1 MSWPPRDAL
10 TQMVTAVT
18 QVSKGMAG
26 HGSRSGSDKVC
37 CSNTPLYNTINC
49 LHQALPCF
57 CHVTLLTF
65 HVIVFAKCSQFSIS
79 QPCLPLS
86 LICAIPDESSGLPR
100 SSVSQ
105 TQALK
110 ACVSKTL
117 VAVLHFYYF
126 LFKAGH

>member
-1 MSWPPRDAL
+1 M
-10 TQMVTAVT
+10 
-18 QVSKGMAG
+18 
-26 HGSRSGSDKVC
+26 C

-79 QPCLPLS
+79 QPCLPLT
-86 LICAIPDESSGLPR
+86 LICAIPAQSSGLPR
-100 SSVSQ
+100 SSASQ
-105 TQALK
+105 TKTLK

-126 LFKAGH
+126 LFKAGHCMQFILYTSGESNQGYNFPLLSCPRCTRYA